1 MEQAAMTN
9 KQTRRAILAGAAAL
23 PALAIIPAAALAA
36 VDNDPIFAAIAWH
49 KAAYLASMAASRIQC
64 NTVDVEFSP
73 EYDPIKCE
81 AAQDAAWAAN
91 ADADADDAA
100 EALAT
105 IRPTTIAGL
114 LALMHHVEQFNAGA
128 FALDIDLEWRSAPMH
143 WPAHDDE
150 SEIDLFGYSIL
161 ANVRTAL
168 AAMTVQS

>member
-1 MEQAAMTN
+1 MTT
-9 KQTRRAILAGAAAL
+9 KTSRRAILAGAAAL

-36 VDNDPIFAAIAWH
+36 VDNDPIFAAIEGH
-49 KAAYLASMAASRIQC
+49 KAAYLASMAASRIQS
-64 NTVDVEFSP
+64 NMVDAEFSP

-81 AAQDAAWAAN
+81 AAHAAARAADAADAA
-91 ADADADDAA
+91 AA

-114 LALMHHVEQFNAGA
+114 LALMRHVEQFNAGA
-128 FALDIDLEWRSAPMH
+128 FALDIDPEWRSAPMH

-150 SEIDLFGYSIL
+150 NEIDLFGYSIL